1 MTTALEL
8 KRTTDAV
15 KAVKKAADAVET
27 QRMLTEAEEWL
38 ASDFQREAEVRSQD
52 GFNAVQY
59 KVSDSNTM
67 LDKLRA
73 EKISGSFRNKLP
85 RRTLRHPL
93 TKGFDVRGSRVYA
106 VAGTTV
112 TISW

>member
-8 KRTTDAV
+8 KKTTDAV

-27 QRMLTEAEEWL
+27 QRMLDEANDWL
-38 ASDFQREAEVRSQD
+38 ASTFEREAEALSQD
-52 GFNAVQY
+52 GFNSVQY
-59 KVSDSNTM
+59 KVSDGNSM

-73 EKISGSFRNKLP
+73 DKISRSFRNQLP

-93 TKGFDVRGSRVYA
+93 TKGFGVRGSRVYA
-106 VAGTTV
+106 VAATV